1 MTPPSLSRQPPTTVA
16 RPKASVRVLLE
27 LRQNP
32 ERLEKEAKAVV
43 NVSKGHRRR
52 RELISLQFDAANS
65 KALVLLRA
73 WQKCMGPGSALSYAM
88 TLAGMHP
95 YIRTDPQVRV
105 VLDAMRQ
112 SASLGAS
119 RRAMLITPEWVR
131 ALLATASS
139 TVAATAWFMWL
150 STCRHADLQYIHQFG
165 TAPGYLVVRWDRFKS
180 DRYGRRAVSRFI
192 TVLKSQE
199 KFVKDLP
206 RWCTYRQL
214 LDALK
219 KVNPELSTY
228 SLRRGGASF
237 LADAG
242 NSNANGGPDD
252 SPHPDSG
259 SSPGSQ
265 EVRGPVGQPAGG
277 QGSVEDVATT
287 GDGTGAGLEA
297 AARCDADRQR
307 YVAMLDAAVVNI
319 SEVRVPFPGR
329 SFLGPQPPHPI
340 DVQRR
345 AKIGPFRCR
354 GTSTIFF
361 SHRKKSPT

>member
-73 WQKCMGPGSALSYAM
+73 WQKCMAPGSALSYAM

-119 RRAMLITPEWVR
+119 QRAMLITPEWVR

-219 KVNPELSTY
+219 KVNPKLSTY

-242 NSNANGGPDD
+242 NSMPMVGLMTAHTPTAD
-252 SPHPDSG
+252 PALA
-259 SSPGSQ
+259 
-265 EVRGPVGQPAGG
+265 VR
-277 QGSVEDVATT
+277 
-287 GDGTGAGLEA
+287 
-297 AARCDADRQR
+297 R
-307 YVAMLDAAVVNI
+307 YVDPSASQPEAKDQLRMSRQLAMAL
-319 SEVRVPFPGR
+319 EPGWKP
-329 SFLGPQPPHPI
+329 PQGAMPTAN
-340 DVQRR
+340 VTWRR
-345 AKIGPFRCR
+345 
-354 GTSTIFF
+354 
-361 SHRKKSPT
+361 

>member
-73 WQKCMGPGSALSYAM
+73 WQKCMAPGSALSYAM

-219 KVNPELSTY
+219 KVNPKLSTY

-242 NSNANGGPDD
+242 NSMPMVGLMTAHTPTAD
-252 SPHPDSG
+252 PALA
-259 SSPGSQ
+259 
-265 EVRGPVGQPAGG
+265 VR
-277 QGSVEDVATT
+277 
-287 GDGTGAGLEA
+287 
-297 AARCDADRQR
+297 R
-307 YVAMLDAAVVNI
+307 YVDPSASQPEAKDQLRMSRQLAMAL
-319 SEVRVPFPGR
+319 EPGWKP
-329 SFLGPQPPHPI
+329 PQGAMPTAN
-340 DVQRR
+340 VTW
-345 AKIGPFRCR
+345 RC
-354 GTSTIFF
+354 
-361 SHRKKSPT
+361 